1 MRSQFRYMTLRP
13 DFVFKTRVG
22 ESKHTASRQKYRSV
36 RTPDNSDVLSIG
48 ASRAEVCQQPNI
60 TDAAYTIWNYSI
72 PVVRQ

>member
-22 ESKHTASRQKYRSV
+22 VKTHCFQVDVPLCDDTY
-36 RTPDNSDVLSIG
+36 NSDLLSI
-48 ASRAEVCQQPNI
+48 AVSPAKVCQQPNI

-72 PVVRQ
+72 PVGRQ